1 MAKHPLLAVLGLLA
15 LALVAFGVLAPG
27 PPPGRGEALE
37 DLPWHVET
45 DADGSSRVLGITL
58 GRDRLVVLSQ
68 RFGLPEGVALFRS
81 ERGDSVEAYY
91 PTIRTGRLEGRL
103 VVRLEATPEQIEAY
117 AARAVSAERTASGA
131 TRYTLGAD
139 DKAALAGKR
148 VVGISYLP
156 KYKGLDAAFFRER
169 LGEPAAW
176 LQPDE
181 SAVLWFYPDRGL
193 TLTLAAKDGAVL
205 EYVPPRDFVLPA
217 DAMRA
222 GP

>member
-1 MAKHPLLAVLGLLA
+1 MTRHPLLAVLGLLA
-15 LALVAFGVLAPG
+15 LALVAFGLLAPR
-27 PPPGRGEALE
+27 PPPGQGEALE

-45 DADGSSRVLGITL
+45 DADGHSRVLGITL

-81 ERGDSVEAYY
+81 ERGDSVEAYF
-91 PTIRTGRLEGRL
+91 PTLRTGRLEGRL
-103 VVRLEATPEQIEAY
+103 VVRLEATPDQIDGY
-117 AARAVSAERTASGA
+117 VARAIKAERTASGA

-139 DKAALAGKR
+139 DKGALAGKH

-156 KYKGLDAAFFRER
+156 KYRGLDAAFFRAR

-181 SAVLWFYPDRGL
+181 TTVLWFYPDRGL
-193 TLTLAAKDGAVL
+193 TLTLSAKDGAVL
-205 EYVPPRDFVLPA
+205 EYVPRSDFVLPA
-217 DAMRA
+217 DATRA
-222 GP
+222 AQ

>member
-1 MAKHPLLAVLGLLA
+1 MSKHPLLAALGLLA
-15 LALVAFGVLAPG
+15 LALVAFGLLAPRQQ
-27 PPPGRGEALE
+27 PGESE
-37 DLPWHVET
+37 SPDNLPWHVEPDT
-45 DADGSSRVLGITL
+45 DGHARVLGITL

-81 ERGDSVEAYY
+81 ERGDALEAYF
-91 PTIRTGRLEGRL
+91 PTIRTGRFEGRL
-103 VVRLEATPEQIEAY
+103 VLKLETSPEET
-117 AARAVSAERTASGA
+117 AAFASRAVTAERTASGA

-156 KYKGLDAAFFRER
+156 KYRGLDADFFRAR

-181 SAVLWFYPDRGL
+181 TTVLWFYPDRGL
-193 TLTLAAKDGAVL
+193 TLTLAGAQGAVL
-205 EYVPPRDFVLPA
+205 EVVPRSDFVLPA
-217 DAMRA
+217 DATRA
-222 GP
+222 GQ